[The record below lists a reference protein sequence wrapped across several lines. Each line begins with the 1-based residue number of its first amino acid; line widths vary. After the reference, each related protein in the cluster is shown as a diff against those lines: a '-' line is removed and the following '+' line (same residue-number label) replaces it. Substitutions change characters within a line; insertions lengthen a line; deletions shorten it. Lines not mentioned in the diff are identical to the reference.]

1 MNWIETIIVAI
12 VEGLTEF
19 LPVSSTGHMIIT
31 QNLLGVPQGDP
42 FVHAFTFIIQF
53 GAILS
58 VVCLYWKRFFQFD
71 HTPAPEGSNEIYTAG
86 KRLYRDPDNK
96 MVAGVLSGFA
106 AYTKTDP
113 LLWRLGMVILTFLFG
128 SGLLIYLV
136 LAITMPTIGRPSWLR
151 RMRHK
156 YYFYWLLFVG
166 VLPAVVIGLLAKKSG
181 LLDWLL
187 DSVEVVAVMLVVG
200 GIFMLYCDKLFNKG
214 SDENRV
220 NEPRAFKIGLFQCI
234 SVIPGVSRSMA
245 TIVGGMTQGLT
256 RKRAAEFSF
265 FLAVPTMAGATLLDL
280 LDLLKGD
287 TSWAT
292 THNITMLILGC
303 VVAFIVALLAM
314 KWFVNFLTK
323 YGFKAFGYYRI
334 VVGTIIIVLLLT
346 GHSLV
351 MVD

>member
-1 MNWIETIIVAI
+1 MDWLQTVIIAI

-31 QNLLGVPQGDP
+31 QNLLGIEQGDP

-58 VVCLYWKRFFQFD
+58 VVCLYWKQFFQLD
-71 HTPAPEGSNEIYTAG
+71 HTPAPEGSSAFG
-86 KRLYRDPDNK
+86 RLK
-96 MVAGVLSGFA
+96 
-106 AYTKTDP
+106 
-113 LLWRLGMVILTFLFG
+113 
-128 SGLLIYLV
+128 
-136 LAITMPTIGRPSWLR
+136 
-151 RMRHK
+151 HK
-156 YYFYWLLFVG
+156 YRFYWLLFIG

-187 DSVEVVAVMLVVG
+187 DSVEVVAIMLVVG
-200 GIFMLYCDKLFNKG
+200 GVFMLFCDRLFNKG
-214 SDENRV
+214 SDANQV
-220 NEPRAFKIGLFQCI
+220 NERRAFNIGLYQCI

-280 LDLLKGD
+280 LDLLKEEA
-287 TSWAT
+287 SWAT
-292 THNITMLILGC
+292 THNICMLVLGC
-303 VVAFIVALLAM
+303 VVAFIVAVLAM
-314 KWFVNFLTK
+314 KWFVGFLTK

-346 GHSLV
+346 GHSLT